1 VPELSFH
8 LVDRIDE
15 LEPER
20 SARGTLA
27 VPASIDAF
35 PACLVVEAIG
45 QLAAWVAMQ
54 RASFERRPV
63 AARADDVRVFGTIT
77 PGDLLELAIR
87 VKSCRSVAI
96 AYEGECLVGGRTLVE
111 LRGAVGAMLPMSEFE
126 SPETARARFE
136 ALRAGGL
143 PPREFP
149 GRAAFA
155 PRVISRK
162 VADGRIEAELEA
174 APPGPLYADHFERR
188 PVYPATLLLDA
199 QLRLALALEPSF
211 EAASVDDV
219 PAGSR
224 LLHVKVRSFTPP
236 GGRVTAIAERREG
249 AREIDLSAH
258 ADGTRVSSA
267 TLVPPGGV

>member
-1 VPELSFH
+1 MPDLSFH

-20 SARGTLA
+20 SARGRLA

-35 PACLVVEAIG
+35 PACLGVEAIG

-63 AARADDVRVFGTIT
+63 AARADDVRVFGSVS
-77 PGDLLELAIR
+77 PGDLLELEIR
-87 VKSCRSVAI
+87 VKSCKSVAI
-96 AYEGECLVGGRTLVE
+96 AYEGEGSVGGRRLVE

-126 SPETARARFE
+126 SPESARARFE
-136 ALRAGGL
+136 ALRTDGL
-143 PPREFP
+143 PTREFP

-155 PRVISRK
+155 PRVLSRK
-162 VADGRIEAELEA
+162 VVEGRVEVELEA

-199 QLRLALALEPSF
+199 QLRLALALEPAL
-211 EAASVDDV
+211 AAAAVDDV

-224 LLHVKVRSFTPP
+224 LRHVKVRSFTPP
-236 GGRVTAIAERREG
+236 GGRVVAVAERAPG
-249 AREIDLSAH
+249 AGEIELSAH
-258 ADGTRVSSA
+258 ADGRRVSSA
-267 TLVPPGGV
+267 TLVPPAGV

>member
-1 VPELSFH
+1 MAELSFH

-20 SARGTLA
+20 SARGRLA

-63 AARADDVRVFGTIT
+63 AARADDVRVFGSVS
-77 PGDLLELAIR
+77 PGDLLELEIR
-87 VKSCRSVAI
+87 VKSCKSVAI
-96 AYEGECLVGGRTLVE
+96 AYEGEGSVDGRRLVE

-126 SPETARARFE
+126 SPESARARFE
-136 ALRAGGL
+136 ALRTDGL
-143 PPREFP
+143 PTREFP

-155 PRVISRK
+155 PRVLSRK
-162 VADGRIEAELEA
+162 VDEGRVEVELEA

-199 QLRLALALEPSF
+199 QLRLALALEPAL
-211 EAASVDDV
+211 AAAVDDV

-224 LLHVKVRSFTPP
+224 LRHVKVRSFTPP
-236 GGRVTAIAERREG
+236 GGRVVAVAERAPG
-249 AREIDLSAH
+249 AGEIELSAH
-258 ADGTRVSSA
+258 ADGKRVSSA
-267 TLVPPGGV
+267 TLVPPAGV